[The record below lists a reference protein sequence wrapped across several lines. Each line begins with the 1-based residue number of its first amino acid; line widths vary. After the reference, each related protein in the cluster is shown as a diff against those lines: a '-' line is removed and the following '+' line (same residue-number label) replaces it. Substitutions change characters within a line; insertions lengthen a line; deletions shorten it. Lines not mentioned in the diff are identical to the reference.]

1 MYALYGKRRK
11 SANKMPATT
20 ATTTAEYLRI
30 LLLSAFCALLLV
42 AAPAANA
49 QELPSND
56 ANVLVAAT
64 TVPSNEAAIVT
75 TMRDEAT
82 TALPVI
88 AAAEFET
95 GVNATSLHGA
105 ETDMKTSTDAV
116 EQSTDAVLSDVS
128 STTAASSST
137 PAVATATITTT
148 TTTPASL
155 HDEAQL
161 LTTTEAAATMTSASA
176 ATEVGAKEEST
187 NAAHNMHVVDSD
199 ANSTVASSTEV
210 PLPAAETTISAQH
223 DDAAAPS
230 TATTNNSAPAPP
242 SGLPVTTIEPI
253 ATTEPTTTPTYE
265 YSSERQA
272 KEHKEH
278 DGDISAHQTITT
290 TTTSATP
297 ELNEAIVVPH
307 VLAEHAHQIIE
318 EEKAEHNHNHTHL
331 TKYEAEHIQHIH
343 GHHGHEHAHEHE
355 HEHEHALDHEHI
367 HSDDD
372 DHTHHDEH
380 ALHDHI
386 AEEHSTEHVISST
399 ANDIFAENKE
409 PSQPLD
415 IQPVGGVKSEDNE
428 HDAHNE
434 EKIVHTPAE
443 VLINQ
448 ISHEFEE
455 DKDLNNFRHPATLIT
470 ASNSD
475 ESMMAA
481 MMAAAMQKENESDST
496 AAGAA
501 GDAAGAQH
509 EDDPYHEHIV
519 SEQHDRLA
527 EQEDFKLIAEDMS
540 SSTEAA
546 TETTTKSTG
555 EDVAKTIST
564 EESKTIVMPAMTE
577 SNSTNEERGRA
588 MNIVHEDAKEEVSAT
603 TIKSNA
609 IEEPV
614 VVPMVEGQSH
624 DHIHMHDHMDAQT
637 TPTIIPRDSM
647 EHNNNSAET
656 HNNHD
661 ESPSTPFPQHFFY
674 HGEGRSVGDSI
685 SAENDDVPLNYH
697 YHNFVTTER
706 DNNNNNNNNKSVVH
720 KSGALVDLSDINMDD
735 DDQMDMTHNAYEQQ
749 QHQQQKYE
757 QNQPLANSPNNH
769 SANDELQQEHEHE
782 HQLKITEVTSPV
794 VGAAAMHQDCTGSDD
809 RMYKNGETMNR
820 GCDERCTC
828 NRGEWICEPRCM
840 GNTFKLVGGAPHM
853 DVTHCQQVAVDECC
867 ATMECGL
874 LPTMSAP
881 ELNAE
886 GGLNASAQAPRPDCH
901 YKGSVYKFRER
912 LEIGCEQICHCDE
925 GGVMNCKSRCPERN
939 HTRLDKCVYVKDPKD
954 ICCQLELCDV
964 TLDDHEQT
972 ASPPTAQNSIG
983 DEQYGSEEA
992 RDLSGAGGEEAP
1004 DCEYKGQHYHDGQ
1017 QFHDGCE
1024 QLCICTQEGVHC
1036 AKLQCPSTFGLDLM
1050 NPHCLRWEPEPA
1062 NFEAKAP
1069 NCCPEKMRCVDN
1081 GTCNYLGH
1089 TFDNWSPIPT
1099 NLTGCEQHCYCENSK
1114 VECRPAC
1121 PPVLARPPPDLPCHL
1136 AQARILPIPDD
1147 ECCKHWACAPL
1158 TPKLSGGSADGD
1170 EALSTLAPP
1179 MHAFN
1184 TEGIHATSTEE
1195 PDSIGGITAHVSSD
1209 KNDIYPSKA
1218 HEKPSGRPGD
1228 AFYPTI
1234 DGKPPKSASPYGDT
1248 RPEKH
1253 DKHEKFVKKPVI
1265 VKPQQNEVK
1274 YDVHEPQDEHDTVP
1288 PGFIP
1293 IHLGRPGGIGNIV
1306 NYNPHAPT
1314 ASQNGPYGFYNPAQP
1329 PKDRFD
1335 PYNSYEPY
1343 DISPNGIAQGKPPAP
1358 TSQSDLFNI
1367 LGAGPPATHP
1377 SGIVPAGGPPS
1388 PPPGFKGAPANLSP
1402 HVRIEHILQHLQH
1415 TPVQGAYIA
1424 GYGHGN
1430 ESGANGGLPQQQ
1442 LIHHQQPGPPP
1453 LHPQYVP
1460 IVHSGLPPPPPPHG
1474 IAIVDGQ
1481 PVAYGGF
1488 PVVPGLGQPPHNPHT
1503 HPANVPGNSNTNNN
1517 SNLLQNQQAQE
1528 QTASGSTTFAAT
1540 TSAVGL
1546 TAQSTK
1552 HGVLPAI
1559 AATAVHPS
1567 QKGFNNLQSG
1577 IEVLNLEA
1585 IDPRTIR
1592 IIFTV
1597 PPTYVNLHGR
1607 VELRYTNGP
1616 GNDTTTWEQQIFA
1629 PPEDLIA
1636 TSQMEFDLPGLEP
1649 NSLYKIKITLILRDL
1664 NSQPTSPILTVTTP
1678 ADRTITPPPQISD
1691 YRPDFKDVFKN
1702 IEDPELNVSETN
1714 STWLQLTW
1722 KKIADEQ
1729 LEYVDGIQLRYK
1741 ELTGQI
1747 YSSTPLVHR
1756 TLTSYTIENLQPDTG
1771 YEIGLFYIPLAGHG
1785 GELLAGHMIKVRTAP
1800 KVDVYNFDVMVNVT
1814 KVKSQSVEVS
1824 WNGVP
1829 YPEDK
1834 YVNIYRAIY
1843 QSDAGKEDSSVF
1855 KVAKRDSTTGTLIMD
1870 LKPGTKYHLWLEM
1883 YLTNGNIKK
1892 SNVVNFMTK
1901 PSGPATPGKTGKL
1914 LTASAGGDQP
1924 AGDYYGPLVV
1934 VSVVAALAIMSTIVL
1949 LLILTRRRVHQT
1961 ASITPPRKS
1970 DAAYDNPSYKVEI
1983 QQETMNL

>member
-11 SANKMPATT
+11 NANKMPTATIT
-20 ATTTAEYLRI
+20 TTTAQHLH
-30 LLLSAFCALLLV
+30 LLLFSAFCALLLFV
-42 AAPAANA
+42 APAANA
-49 QELPSND
+49 QELPSNAAD
-56 ANVLVAAT
+56 VLVAAT

-75 TMRDEAT
+75 TMHEEAAT
-82 TALPVI
+82 TTLPVI
-88 AAAEFET
+88 AVAAELEP
-95 GVNATSLHGA
+95 GVNATSLHGVDT
-105 ETDMKTSTDAV
+105 TDIKTSTDAMV
-116 EQSTDAVLSDVS
+116 PSTDAVLSDVS
-128 STTAASSST
+128 STTAASST
-137 PAVATATITTT
+137 PAVATATTTT
-148 TTTPASL
+148 STASL
-155 HDEAQL
+155 HDDAQL
-161 LTTTEAAATMTSASA
+161 LTTTEAAAAMTSAVA
-176 ATEVGAKEEST
+176 ATEVAAQEEST
-187 NAAHNMHVVDSD
+187 NALHTLHVVDP
-199 ANSTVASSTEV
+199 VASSTAAPSTEV
-210 PLPAAETTISAQH
+210 PLPAAETTLSAQH

-253 ATTEPTTTPTYE
+253 VTTEPTTTPSYE
-265 YSSERQA
+265 HNSERQA

-278 DGDISAHQTITT
+278 DIDISAHQTITT

-297 ELNEAIVVPH
+297 DLNEAIIVPH
-307 VLAEHAHQIIE
+307 VLAEHAQQIIE

-343 GHHGHEHAHEHE
+343 GHHGHDHEHDHAYEHDHAHEHE
-355 HEHEHALDHEHI
+355 HEHEHEHAHDHEHVHI
-367 HSDDD
+367 DDNDHS
-372 DHTHHDEH
+372 HHEH
-380 ALHDHI
+380 AIHDHI
-386 AEEHSTEHVISST
+386 DEHDHSTEHVISST
-399 ANDIFAENKE
+399 SNDIFAENKE

-415 IQPVGGVKSEDNE
+415 IPSVSGVKSGEDE
-428 HDAHNE
+428 QHDAHGE

-481 MMAAAMQKENESDST
+481 MMAATMQKENESDST
-496 AAGAA
+496 ATGAA
-501 GDAAGAQH
+501 GDAAETPQH
-509 EDDPYHEHIV
+509 EDDPYHAHIL
-519 SEQHDRLA
+519 SDQHDGLA
-527 EQEDFKLIAEDMS
+527 EQEDFKLIAEDVS

-546 TETTTKSTG
+546 VVETARKSTA
-555 EDVAKTIST
+555 EDVEKTIST
-564 EESKTIVMPAMTE
+564 EESKTVVVPTLIE
-577 SNSTNEERGRA
+577 SNATNEERGRA
-588 MNIVHEDAKEEVSAT
+588 MNIVHEDAKEEVPAT
-603 TIKSNA
+603 TTKSNVD
-609 IEEPV
+609 EEPI
-614 VVPMVEGQSH
+614 VVPIGEGQSH
-624 DHIHMHDHMDAQT
+624 DHIHLHDHMDIQT
-637 TPTIIPRDSM
+637 TTAATTTTIKSDSM
-647 EHNNNSAET
+647 EGNNNAET
-656 HNNHD
+656 YNNHD
-661 ESPSTPFPQHFFY
+661 ESLSTPFPQHFFY

-706 DNNNNNNNNKSVVH
+706 DGNNNKNKSVEH
-720 KSGALVDLSDINMDD
+720 KSAALLDLSDISMDD
-735 DDQMDMTHNAYEQQ
+735 DDQMDVTRNTYEQQ
-749 QHQQQKYE
+749 QQQYE
-757 QNQPLANSPNNH
+757 QNQPPNNH
-769 SANDELQQEHEHE
+769 SANEEPQQQQHDHE
-782 HQLKITEVTSPV
+782 HQPKITEVTSAP

-874 LPTMSAP
+874 LPTMGAI

-886 GGLNASAQAPRPDCH
+886 GELNASAQAPRPDCH

-992 RDLSGAGGEEAP
+992 RDISGAGGEDSA

-1024 QLCICTQEGVHC
+1024 QLCICTPEGVHC

-1062 NFEAKAP
+1062 NFEPKAP

-1121 PPVLARPPPDLPCHL
+1121 APVVARPPPDLPCHPT
-1136 AQARILPIPDD
+1136 QARILPIPDD

-1158 TPKLSGGSADGD
+1158 TPKLSGGNADD
-1170 EALSTLAPP
+1170 VVASSTFVPP
-1179 MHAFN
+1179 MHVFN
-1184 TEGIHATSTEE
+1184 TEG
-1195 PDSIGGITAHVSSD
+1195 V
-1209 KNDIYPSKA
+1209 
-1218 HEKPSGRPGD
+1218 
-1228 AFYPTI
+1228 
-1234 DGKPPKSASPYGDT
+1234 
-1248 RPEKH
+1248 H
-1253 DKHEKFVKKPVI
+1253 D
-1265 VKPQQNEVK
+1265 
-1274 YDVHEPQDEHDTVP
+1274 
-1288 PGFIP
+1288 
-1293 IHLGRPGGIGNIV
+1293 
-1306 NYNPHAPT
+1306 
-1314 ASQNGPYGFYNPAQP
+1314 
-1329 PKDRFD
+1329 
-1335 PYNSYEPY
+1335 
-1343 DISPNGIAQGKPPAP
+1343 
-1358 TSQSDLFNI
+1358 
-1367 LGAGPPATHP
+1367 
-1377 SGIVPAGGPPS
+1377 
-1388 PPPGFKGAPANLSP
+1388 LS
-1402 HVRIEHILQHLQH
+1402 
-1415 TPVQGAYIA
+1415 
-1424 GYGHGN
+1424 
-1430 ESGANGGLPQQQ
+1430 
-1442 LIHHQQPGPPP
+1442 
-1453 LHPQYVP
+1453 
-1460 IVHSGLPPPPPPHG
+1460 
-1474 IAIVDGQ
+1474 
-1481 PVAYGGF
+1481 
-1488 PVVPGLGQPPHNPHT
+1488 
-1503 HPANVPGNSNTNNN
+1503 
-1517 SNLLQNQQAQE
+1517 
-1528 QTASGSTTFAAT
+1528 
-1540 TSAVGL
+1540 
-1546 TAQSTK
+1546 
-1552 HGVLPAI
+1552 
-1559 AATAVHPS
+1559 
-1567 QKGFNNLQSG
+1567 GFNNLQSG
-1577 IEVLNLEA
+1577 IDVLNLEA

-1691 YRPDFKDVFKN
+1691 YRPDFKDVFKS

-1756 TLTSYTIENLQPDTG
+1756 TLTSYTIENLQADTG

>member
-1 MYALYGKRRK
+1 MHTLHAKRRK
-11 SANKMPATT
+11 CATMP
-20 ATTTAEYLRI
+20 TTTAARATTRHSP
-30 LLLSAFCALLLV
+30 LLLIGSVCALLLFT
-42 AAPAANA
+42 A
-49 QELPSND
+49 QMAKAQDLQSLND
-56 ANVLVAAT
+56 ANVHIAAT
-64 TVPSNEAAIVT
+64 TTTPTPANSDAAIVT
-75 TMRDEAT
+75 TIPDDEAT
-82 TALPVI
+82 TTLPAIIIANGASAL
-88 AAAEFET
+88 
-95 GVNATSLHGA
+95 NASSSTVENA
-105 ETDMKTSTDAV
+105 IKTATVDAV
-116 EQSTDAVLSDVS
+116 EASTGAVLSDS
-128 STTAASSST
+128 STTSTSST
-137 PAVATATITTT
+137 PAVPITTPST
-148 TTTPASL
+148 AL
-155 HDEAQL
+155 HDDDAQSL
-161 LTTTEAAATMTSASA
+161 LTTTEAAALAAVTSAVA
-176 ATEVGAKEEST
+176 AADEGSNV
-187 NAAHNMHVVDSD
+187 AHKLDVVDS
-199 ANSTVASSTEV
+199 SLSSTTTPATEA
-210 PLPAAETTISAQH
+210 PLPAAETTLSGQH

-230 TATTNNSAPAPP
+230 TAITNNSAPAPP
-242 SGLPVTTIEPI
+242 YALPVTTIEPI
-253 ATTEPTTTPTYE
+253 ATTEPTTTPTG
-265 YSSERQA
+265 ERQA

-278 DGDISAHQTITT
+278 VVDSETLQTITT
-290 TTTSATP
+290 TTSPTSGTP
-297 ELNEAIVVPH
+297 LESEPIIVPH
-307 VLAEHAHQIIE
+307 VLAEHAQHIIE

-331 TKYEAEHIQHIH
+331 TKDEAEHIQHIH
-343 GHHGHEHAHEHE
+343 GHHGHEHIHGHEHE
-355 HEHEHALDHEHI
+355 HDHAHEPGHEYAHVHIEEDEHERGHDHEH
-367 HSDDD
+367 
-372 DHTHHDEH
+372 DHHHID
-380 ALHDHI
+380 
-386 AEEHSTEHVISST
+386 EEHSTDHVISST
-399 ANDIFAENKE
+399 SNDIFAEGKE
-409 PSQPLD
+409 PSKPLESHD
-415 IQPVGGVKSEDNE
+415 VESVKSVEGENDT
-428 HDAHNE
+428 HSA
-434 EKIVHTPAE
+434 EKIATPAE

-481 MMAAAMQKENESDST
+481 MMAAAMQKENESDTT
-496 AAGAA
+496 ATE
-501 GDAAGAQH
+501 AQH
-509 EDDPYHEHIV
+509 EEDPYHAHIL

-527 EQEDFKLIAEDMS
+527 EQEDFKLIAEDMN
-540 SSTEAA
+540 STSEAPNAYLIA
-546 TETTTKSTG
+546 TSAKTT
-555 EDVAKTIST
+555 DVANEKPLSS
-564 EESKTIVMPAMTE
+564 EESRSVVAPVSALNE
-577 SNSTNEERGRA
+577 SNTANEERGRA
-588 MNIVHEDAKEEVSAT
+588 MNIVHEQNGEVMPNAT
-603 TIKSNA
+603 TKSSS
-609 IEEPV
+609 IEEEPV
-614 VVPMVEGQSH
+614 VVPIAIEGQSPEQQH
-624 DHIHMHDHMDAQT
+624 EHIHTDDHEHMHEHMVVQTT
-637 TPTIIPRDSM
+637 TPTTPTTTLKTESM
-647 EHNNNSAET
+647 ESNNN
-656 HNNHD
+656 D
-661 ESPSTPFPQHFFY
+661 ESHNHHHEEQSSTPFPQHFFY

-706 DNNNNNNNNKSVVH
+706 DGSNNNNKSLPQ
-720 KSGALVDLSDINMDD
+720 KSGALIDLSDISMDD
-735 DDQMDMTHNAYEQQ
+735 DDQMVMTHKTHEQHQHGQHLEHNPNNQSNSEDQPQQ
-749 QHQQQKYE
+749 QNE
-757 QNQPLANSPNNH
+757 
-769 SANDELQQEHEHE
+769 EM
-782 HQLKITEVTSPV
+782 LKITEVTSAA
-794 VGAAAMHQDCTGSDD
+794 VGAVAMHQDCTGSDD
-809 RMYKNGETMNR
+809 KMYKNGETMNR

-853 DVTHCQQVAVDECC
+853 DLSQQQHCQQVAIDECC

-886 GGLNASAQAPRPDCH
+886 GGLNGASAQAARPDCQH
-901 YKGSVYKFRER
+901 NGNVYKFRER
-912 LEIGCEQICHCDE
+912 LEIGCEEICHCDE
-925 GGVMNCKSRCPERN
+925 GGIMNCKPRCPERN

-954 ICCQLELCDV
+954 VCCQLELCDV

-972 ASPPTAQNSIG
+972 PSPPTAQNSIT
-983 DEQYGSEEA
+983 DDQYGTEEA
-992 RDLSGAGGEEAP
+992 RDISGGHESA

-1024 QLCICTQEGVHC
+1024 QLCICTLEGVHC

-1062 NFEAKAP
+1062 DFEPKAP

-1081 GTCNYLGH
+1081 GTCSYQGL

-1099 NLTGCEQHCYCENSK
+1099 NLTGCEQHCYCENGK

-1121 PPVLARPPPDLPCHL
+1121 PPVLALPPPDLPCHP

-1158 TPKLSGGSADGD
+1158 TPKLSSGSDA
-1170 EALSTLAPP
+1170 ETSSTMSPPP

-1184 TEGIHATSTEE
+1184 TEGIH
-1195 PDSIGGITAHVSSD
+1195 
-1209 KNDIYPSKA
+1209 NPS
-1218 HEKPSGRPGD
+1218 
-1228 AFYPTI
+1228 
-1234 DGKPPKSASPYGDT
+1234 
-1248 RPEKH
+1248 
-1253 DKHEKFVKKPVI
+1253 
-1265 VKPQQNEVK
+1265 
-1274 YDVHEPQDEHDTVP
+1274 
-1288 PGFIP
+1288 
-1293 IHLGRPGGIGNIV
+1293 
-1306 NYNPHAPT
+1306 
-1314 ASQNGPYGFYNPAQP
+1314 
-1329 PKDRFD
+1329 
-1335 PYNSYEPY
+1335 
-1343 DISPNGIAQGKPPAP
+1343 
-1358 TSQSDLFNI
+1358 
-1367 LGAGPPATHP
+1367 
-1377 SGIVPAGGPPS
+1377 
-1388 PPPGFKGAPANLSP
+1388 
-1402 HVRIEHILQHLQH
+1402 
-1415 TPVQGAYIA
+1415 
-1424 GYGHGN
+1424 
-1430 ESGANGGLPQQQ
+1430 
-1442 LIHHQQPGPPP
+1442 
-1453 LHPQYVP
+1453 
-1460 IVHSGLPPPPPPHG
+1460 
-1474 IAIVDGQ
+1474 
-1481 PVAYGGF
+1481 
-1488 PVVPGLGQPPHNPHT
+1488 
-1503 HPANVPGNSNTNNN
+1503 
-1517 SNLLQNQQAQE
+1517 
-1528 QTASGSTTFAAT
+1528 
-1540 TSAVGL
+1540 
-1546 TAQSTK
+1546 
-1552 HGVLPAI
+1552 
-1559 AATAVHPS
+1559 
-1567 QKGFNNLQSG
+1567 GFNNLQSG
-1577 IEVLNLEA
+1577 IEVLNLQA

-1649 NSLYKIKITLILRDL
+1649 NSLYKVKITLILRDL
-1664 NSQPTSPILTVTTP
+1664 NAQPSSPILTVTTP
-1678 ADRTITPPPQISD
+1678 ADRTITPPPHISD

-1702 IEDPELNVSETN
+1702 IDDPELNVSETN

-1722 KKIADEQ
+1722 KKIVDEQ

-1756 TLTSYTIENLQPDTG
+1756 SLTSYTIENLQPDTG

-1924 AGDYYGPLVV
+1924 VGDYYGPLVV

>member
-11 SANKMPATT
+11 SANKMT
-20 ATTTAEYLRI
+20 ATTTTTAQHLRL

-42 AAPAANA
+42 GAPAANT

-56 ANVLVAAT
+56 ANVLAAAT

-88 AAAEFET
+88 AAAELEI
-95 GVNATSLHGA
+95 GVNATSLHA
-105 ETDMKTSTDAV
+105 AKTDMKTSTDAV

-128 STTAASSST
+128 STTAASAST
-137 PAVATATITTT
+137 PAVATATIITTT
-148 TTTPASL
+148 MPASL

-161 LTTTEAAATMTSASA
+161 LTTTEPAATMTSASA

-187 NAAHNMHVVDSD
+187 NAAHNMHVVDSA
-199 ANSTVASSTEV
+199 ANSTAASSTEV
-210 PLPAAETTISAQH
+210 PISAAETTISAQH

-278 DGDISAHQTITT
+278 DGAINAHQTVTT

-318 EEKAEHNHNHTHL
+318 EEKVEHNHNHTHL

-355 HEHEHALDHEHI
+355 HEHEHAHDHEHV
-367 HSDDD
+367 HSEDD
-372 DHTHHDEH
+372 DHTHHDEP
-380 ALHDHI
+380 ATHDHI

-415 IQPVGGVKSEDNE
+415 IQPVGGVTSEDNE

-455 DKDLNNFRHPATLIT
+455 DKNLNNFRHPATLIT

-496 AAGAA
+496 AVGAA
-501 GDAAGAQH
+501 GHAAEAQN
-509 EDDPYHEHIV
+509 EDDPYHEHILA
-519 SEQHDRLA
+519 EQHDRLA
-527 EQEDFKLIAEDMS
+527 EQEDFKLIAEDIS

-564 EESKTIVMPAMTE
+564 EESKTIVVPAMAE

-588 MNIVHEDAKEEVSAT
+588 MNIVHENVREEVPAT
-603 TIKSNA
+603 TIKSNT

-614 VVPMVEGQSH
+614 VVPMIEGQSH
-624 DHIHMHDHMDAQT
+624 DHIHTHDHMDAQT
-637 TPTIIPRDSM
+637 TPTIITSDNV

-656 HNNHD
+656 HNSHN

-706 DNNNNNNNNKSVVH
+706 DNNNNNKSVAH

-749 QHQQQKYE
+749 QQLQQQQYE
-757 QNQPLANSPNNH
+757 QNQHLANSRNNH
-769 SANDELQQEHEHE
+769 SAIDKLQQQQQQEHEHE

-794 VGAAAMHQDCTGSDD
+794 VGAVAMHQDCTGSDD

-840 GNTFKLVGGAPHM
+840 GNTFKLVGGAPHI

-867 ATMECGL
+867 ATIECGL
-874 LPTMSAP
+874 LPIMGAP

-886 GGLNASAQAPRPDCH
+886 DGLNASAQAPRPDCH
-901 YKGSVYKFRER
+901 YKGNVYKFRER

-925 GGVMNCKSRCPERN
+925 DGVMNCKSRCPERN

-1158 TPKLSGGSADGD
+1158 TPKLSGGSAGGD

-1184 TEGIHATSTEE
+1184 TDGIH
-1195 PDSIGGITAHVSSD
+1195 
-1209 KNDIYPSKA
+1209 
-1218 HEKPSGRPGD
+1218 
-1228 AFYPTI
+1228 
-1234 DGKPPKSASPYGDT
+1234 
-1248 RPEKH
+1248 
-1253 DKHEKFVKKPVI
+1253 
-1265 VKPQQNEVK
+1265 
-1274 YDVHEPQDEHDTVP
+1274 
-1288 PGFIP
+1288 
-1293 IHLGRPGGIGNIV
+1293 
-1306 NYNPHAPT
+1306 
-1314 ASQNGPYGFYNPAQP
+1314 
-1329 PKDRFD
+1329 
-1335 PYNSYEPY
+1335 
-1343 DISPNGIAQGKPPAP
+1343 
-1358 TSQSDLFNI
+1358 
-1367 LGAGPPATHP
+1367 
-1377 SGIVPAGGPPS
+1377 
-1388 PPPGFKGAPANLSP
+1388 
-1402 HVRIEHILQHLQH
+1402 
-1415 TPVQGAYIA
+1415 
-1424 GYGHGN
+1424 
-1430 ESGANGGLPQQQ
+1430 
-1442 LIHHQQPGPPP
+1442 
-1453 LHPQYVP
+1453 
-1460 IVHSGLPPPPPPHG
+1460 
-1474 IAIVDGQ
+1474 
-1481 PVAYGGF
+1481 
-1488 PVVPGLGQPPHNPHT
+1488 
-1503 HPANVPGNSNTNNN
+1503 
-1517 SNLLQNQQAQE
+1517 
-1528 QTASGSTTFAAT
+1528 
-1540 TSAVGL
+1540 
-1546 TAQSTK
+1546 
-1552 HGVLPAI
+1552 
-1559 AATAVHPS
+1559 
-1567 QKGFNNLQSG
+1567 GFNNLQSG

>member
-20 ATTTAEYLRI
+20 ATTSAKHLRI

-148 TTTPASL
+148 TTTTTPASL

-187 NAAHNMHVVDSD
+187 NAAHKMHVVDSD

-210 PLPAAETTISAQH
+210 PLPAAETTLSAQH

-278 DGDISAHQTITT
+278 DVDISAHQTITT

-343 GHHGHEHAHEHE
+343 GHHGHEHTHEHE
-355 HEHEHALDHEHI
+355 HEHEHALDHEHVQ
-367 HSDDD
+367 SDDD

-624 DHIHMHDHMDAQT
+624 DHIHTHDYMDAQT
-637 TPTIIPRDSM
+637 TPTIMPRDSM

-706 DNNNNNNNNKSVVH
+706 DNNNNNNNNNKSVVH

-1158 TPKLSGGSADGD
+1158 APKLSGGSADGD
-1170 EALSTLAPP
+1170 ETLSTLAPP

-1184 TEGIHATSTEE
+1184 TEGIH
-1195 PDSIGGITAHVSSD
+1195 
-1209 KNDIYPSKA
+1209 
-1218 HEKPSGRPGD
+1218 
-1228 AFYPTI
+1228 
-1234 DGKPPKSASPYGDT
+1234 
-1248 RPEKH
+1248 
-1253 DKHEKFVKKPVI
+1253 
-1265 VKPQQNEVK
+1265 
-1274 YDVHEPQDEHDTVP
+1274 
-1288 PGFIP
+1288 
-1293 IHLGRPGGIGNIV
+1293 
-1306 NYNPHAPT
+1306 
-1314 ASQNGPYGFYNPAQP
+1314 
-1329 PKDRFD
+1329 
-1335 PYNSYEPY
+1335 
-1343 DISPNGIAQGKPPAP
+1343 
-1358 TSQSDLFNI
+1358 
-1367 LGAGPPATHP
+1367 
-1377 SGIVPAGGPPS
+1377 
-1388 PPPGFKGAPANLSP
+1388 
-1402 HVRIEHILQHLQH
+1402 
-1415 TPVQGAYIA
+1415 
-1424 GYGHGN
+1424 
-1430 ESGANGGLPQQQ
+1430 
-1442 LIHHQQPGPPP
+1442 
-1453 LHPQYVP
+1453 
-1460 IVHSGLPPPPPPHG
+1460 
-1474 IAIVDGQ
+1474 
-1481 PVAYGGF
+1481 
-1488 PVVPGLGQPPHNPHT
+1488 
-1503 HPANVPGNSNTNNN
+1503 
-1517 SNLLQNQQAQE
+1517 
-1528 QTASGSTTFAAT
+1528 
-1540 TSAVGL
+1540 
-1546 TAQSTK
+1546 
-1552 HGVLPAI
+1552 
-1559 AATAVHPS
+1559 
-1567 QKGFNNLQSG
+1567 GFNNLQSG

>member
-1 MYALYGKRRK
+1 MYAQYGKRRK
-11 SANKMPATT
+11 CATMPATT
-20 ATTTAEYLRI
+20 TTTRKTLNYARLFLITVFCGLFLFGAQTAKAQEVQSNDANLHIVATTTA
-30 LLLSAFCALLLV
+30 SSD
-42 AAPAANA
+42 AAPTMPAT
-49 QELPSND
+49 
-56 ANVLVAAT
+56 VVVT
-64 TVPSNEAAIVT
+64 TVPGDAA
-75 TMRDEAT
+75 
-82 TALPVI
+82 
-88 AAAEFET
+88 
-95 GVNATSLHGA
+95 
-105 ETDMKTSTDAV
+105 
-116 EQSTDAVLSDVS
+116 
-128 STTAASSST
+128 
-137 PAVATATITTT
+137 ITTT
-148 TTTPASL
+148 TIATLPIITTANAEHAMNATLQTVEEAGITMATNAVEESTGAVFSVDSSMTSTSSAPAVPITT
-155 HDEAQL
+155 EAAAVAAAGTALPDDAHL
-161 LTTTEAAATMTSASA
+161 LTTTETSA
-176 ATEVGAKEEST
+176 ATASPAAAVMANEEGS
-187 NAAHNMHVVDSD
+187 NVVHKLDVID
-199 ANSTVASSTEV
+199 PSSTETS
-210 PLPAAETTISAQH
+210 LSAADTTLAAQH

-242 SGLPVTTIEPI
+242 SALPATTIEPI
-253 ATTEPTTTPTYE
+253 VTTEPTTTPASSE
-265 YSSERQA
+265 FSSERQA
-272 KEHKEH
+272 KEHIEH
-278 DGDISAHQTITT
+278 VAGVEEHQSITT
-290 TTTSATP
+290 TTTGATP
-297 ELNEAIVVPH
+297 TENQEIIVPH
-307 VLAEHAHQIIE
+307 VLVEHAQQIIE
-318 EEKAEHNHNHTHL
+318 EDKAEHNHNPPHMHL
-331 TKYEAEHIQHIH
+331 TPYEAEHIQHIH
-343 GHHGHEHAHEHE
+343 GHHADHNHEHAH
-355 HEHEHALDHEHI
+355 
-367 HSDDD
+367 
-372 DHTHHDEH
+372 DHTHNGHDDVTHIDHAHEH
-380 ALHDHI
+380 ND
-386 AEEHSTEHVISST
+386 EEHSTEHVISST
-399 ANDIFAENKE
+399 SNDIFAESKE
-409 PSQPLD
+409 PSKPLD
-415 IQPVGGVKSEDNE
+415 SPSIGATTNSEGENDT
-428 HDAHNE
+428 HSE

-448 ISHEFEE
+448 ISHEFEEE

-481 MMAAAMQKENESDST
+481 MMAAAMKENESDAT
-496 AAGAA
+496 AVGGEPTAR
-501 GDAAGAQH
+501 H
-509 EDDPYHEHIV
+509 EEDPYHTHIL

-527 EQEDFKLIAEDMS
+527 EQEDFKLIAEDLS
-540 SSTEAA
+540 SSTE
-546 TETTTKSTG
+546 TPVISSVEMTTKASEAEKEVESIG
-555 EDVAKTIST
+555 ST
-564 EESKTIVMPAMTE
+564 EKGAPVVVPALAMNTTNVTI
-577 SNSTNEERGRA
+577 EERGRA
-588 MNIVHEDAKEEVSAT
+588 MNIADEEDRETAST
-603 TIKSNA
+603 TITAPSESK
-609 IEEPV
+609 EPV
-614 VVPMVEGQSH
+614 VVPVIAIQSEHDHVHMPDPMTIETSTAAGTKTNAIESNNNNEGAPKSH
-624 DHIHMHDHMDAQT
+624 DDA
-637 TPTIIPRDSM
+637 
-647 EHNNNSAET
+647 A
-656 HNNHD
+656 
-661 ESPSTPFPQHFFY
+661 STEYPQHFFY

-706 DNNNNNNNNKSVVH
+706 GGNGNNKSMAE
-720 KSGALVDLSDINMDD
+720 KSGALVDLSDISMDE
-735 DDQMDMTHNAYEQQ
+735 DDQMDMTHNTHEQQ
-749 QHQQQKYE
+749 QQQQHKQHE
-757 QNQPLANSPNNH
+757 EHDKHEEHNH
-769 SANDELQQEHEHE
+769 SNNSANEGGQQQNEQ
-782 HQLKITEVTSPV
+782 QLKITEVTKVAGS
-794 VGAAAMHQDCTGSDD
+794 AAAMQQDCTGSDD

-853 DVTHCQQVAVDECC
+853 DLDAQTHCRQMAVDECC

-874 LPTMSAP
+874 LPTMSVP
-881 ELNAE
+881 ELDAE
-886 GGLNASAQAPRPDCH
+886 GGLNASSQTPRPDCH
-901 YKGSVYKFRER
+901 HNGSDYKFRER

-925 GGVMNCKSRCPERN
+925 GGVMNCKPRCPERN

-954 ICCQLELCDV
+954 VCCQLELCDV
-964 TLDDHEQT
+964 TLDDHEQKP
-972 ASPPTAQNSIG
+972 SLPTAQNSIG

-992 RDLSGAGGEEAP
+992 RDLSGGHEQP
-1004 DCEYKGQHYHDGQ
+1004 DCEYKGQHYRDGQ

-1024 QLCICTQEGVHC
+1024 QLCICTLEGVHC
-1036 AKLQCPSTFGLDLM
+1036 AKLQCPSTFGLDLL

-1062 NFEAKAP
+1062 SFEPKAP

-1081 GTCNYLGH
+1081 GTCDYLGQ
-1089 TFDNWSPIPT
+1089 TFDNWTPIPT
-1099 NLTGCEQHCYCENSK
+1099 NLTGCEQHCYCENGK

-1121 PPVLARPPPDLPCHL
+1121 PPVLALPPPDLPCHPS
-1136 AQARILPIPDD
+1136 QARVLPIPDD

-1158 TPKLSGGSADGD
+1158 TPKLSGNDGD
-1170 EALSTLAPP
+1170 LPP
-1179 MHAFN
+1179 PNHVFN
-1184 TEGIHATSTEE
+1184 TGAGHDTSASSTEE
-1195 PDSIGGITAHVSSD
+1195 PNSTGSNSAHVSND
-1209 KNDIYPSKA
+1209 KNDIYPNKS
-1218 HEKPSGRPGD
+1218 HEKPSRPGD

-1234 DGKPPKSASPYGDT
+1234 DGKPPKSGSPFGDA

-1265 VKPQQNEVK
+1265 VKPQQNEVR
-1274 YDVHEPQDEHDTVP
+1274 YDVHEPQDEHDTAP

-1293 IHLGRPGGIGNIV
+1293 IHIGGGPGGAVV
-1306 NYNPHAPT
+1306 NYNPHLPPAGHP
-1314 ASQNGPYGFYNPAQP
+1314 GPYGFYNPAQP
-1329 PKDRFD
+1329 PKDHFD
-1335 PYNSYEPY
+1335 PYNPYEPY

-1367 LGAGPPATHP
+1367 LGAGSPAAHPPGMATANGSP
-1377 SGIVPAGGPPS
+1377 G
-1388 PPPGFKGAPANLSP
+1388 PPPGFKGAPGNLPP

-1415 TPVQGAYIA
+1415 TPVQGAYNGGA
-1424 GYGHGN
+1424 YGHGN
-1430 ESGANGGLPQQQ
+1430 ESGVNGLPPQQQ
-1442 LIHHQQPGPPP
+1442 LPQPGQSP
-1453 LHPQYVP
+1453 LHPHYVP

-1488 PVVPGLGQPPHNPHT
+1488 PVVPGLGQPPHLPHA
-1503 HPANVPGNSNTNNN
+1503 HASNVNSNNNNN
-1517 SNLLQNQQAQE
+1517 SNLLQHQPLQE
-1528 QTASGSTTFAAT
+1528 QSASSSTTSAAT

-1546 TAQSTK
+1546 AAQSTE
-1552 HGVLPAI
+1552 HGVLPAVV
-1559 AATAVHPS
+1559 ATAS
-1567 QKGFNNLQSG
+1567 QSSQTGFNNLQSD

-1649 NSLYKIKITLILRDL
+1649 NSLYKVKITLILRDL
-1664 NSQPTSPILTVTTP
+1664 NAQPSSPILTVSTP
-1678 ADRTITPPPQISD
+1678 ADRTITPPPQITD
-1691 YRPDFKDVFKN
+1691 YRPDFKDVFKS

-1771 YEIGLFYIPLAGHG
+1771 YEIGLFYIPFPGHG

-1824 WNGVP
+1824 WSGVP

-1883 YLTNGNIKK
+1883 YMTNGNIKK

-1901 PSGPATPGKTGKL
+1901 PGGPATPGKTGKL

-1924 AGDYYGPLVV
+1924 VGDYYGPLVV

>member
-11 SANKMPATT
+11 SANKMPAT
-20 ATTTAEYLRI
+20 ATTRTQHLR
-30 LLLSAFCALLLV
+30 LLLISAFCALLLV

-56 ANVLVAAT
+56 ANVAAT
-64 TVPSNEAAIVT
+64 TVPSNETAIVT
-75 TMRDEAT
+75 AMRDEAIT
-82 TALPVI
+82 TLPVI
-88 AAAEFET
+88 AAAELKS
-95 GVNATSLHGA
+95 GVNATSLHGD

-116 EQSTDAVLSDVS
+116 EQSTDAVLIDVS
-128 STTAASSST
+128 STTAASSTT
-137 PAVATATITTT
+137 PAVATATTTT
-148 TTTPASL
+148 SAVL
-155 HDEAQL
+155 RDEAQL
-161 LTTTEAAATMTSASA
+161 LTTTEAAATMTSAVA
-176 ATEVGAKEEST
+176 ATEVGAHEEST
-187 NAAHNMHVVDSD
+187 NVVHNMNVVDTAVS
-199 ANSTVASSTEV
+199 STGASSTEV
-210 PLPAAETTISAQH
+210 PHSGAETTLSAQH
-223 DDAAAPS
+223 DDSAAPS

-253 ATTEPTTTPTYE
+253 GTTEPTTTPTYE

-278 DGDISAHQTITT
+278 DSDINAHQTITT

-297 ELNEAIVVPH
+297 ERNEAIIVPH

-331 TKYEAEHIQHIH
+331 TKYDAEHIQHIH
-343 GHHGHEHAHEHE
+343 GHHGHDNAHEHE
-355 HEHEHALDHEHI
+355 HAHDYEHV
-367 HSDDD
+367 HSDDE
-372 DHTHHDEH
+372 DHTYHDVAHVEH
-380 ALHDHI
+380 TTHDHI
-386 AEEHSTEHVISST
+386 DEEHSTEHVISST
-399 ANDIFAENKE
+399 SNDIFAENKE
-409 PSQPLD
+409 PNQPLD
-415 IQPVGGVKSEDNE
+415 LQPVGVTKIRVDE
-428 HDAHNE
+428 HDAHSE
-434 EKIVHTPAE
+434 EKIIQAPAE

-496 AAGAA
+496 ATGAA
-501 GDAAGAQH
+501 GDATATQH
-509 EDDPYHEHIV
+509 EDDPYHAHIL
-519 SEQHDRLA
+519 SEQHERLS
-527 EQEDFKLIAEDMS
+527 EQEDFKLISEDMS

-546 TETTTKSTG
+546 AAVASEMTTKSAA
-555 EDVAKTIST
+555 ENVEKMINT
-564 EESKTIVMPAMTE
+564 EESKTIFVPTMTE
-577 SNSTNEERGRA
+577 LNTTNEERGRA
-588 MNIVHEDAKEEVSAT
+588 MNIVHEDVKEEVPT
-603 TIKSNA
+603 TTTTKSNVN
-609 IEEPV
+609 EESI
-614 VVPMVEGQSH
+614 VVPVVEGQSH
-624 DHIHMHDHMDAQT
+624 DHIHTHDHMAVQT
-637 TPTIIPRDSM
+637 APTKIASNNM
-647 EHNNNSAET
+647 ESNNSAEM

-661 ESPSTPFPQHFFY
+661 DSPSTPFPQHFFY

-706 DNNNNNNNNKSVVH
+706 DSNNNTNNNSVAH
-720 KSGALVDLSDINMDD
+720 KSGALVDLSDISMDD
-735 DDQMDMTHNAYEQQ
+735 DDQMDMTHNTYEQQ
-749 QHQQQKYE
+749 QQYKA
-757 QNQPLANSPNNH
+757 NQPMAHNPNNH
-769 SANDELQQEHEHE
+769 SANKELQQQQDEHE
-782 HQLKITEVTSPV
+782 HQLKITEVTSAI

-874 LPTMSAP
+874 LPTMGAS

-912 LEIGCEQICHCDE
+912 LEIGCEQICHCEE

-992 RDLSGAGGEEAP
+992 RDISGAGGGEEAA

-1136 AQARILPIPDD
+1136 ALARILPIPGE

-1158 TPKLSGGSADGD
+1158 TPKLSGSSANGD
-1170 EALSTLAPP
+1170 EASSTVATP

-1184 TEGIHATSTEE
+1184 GEGIHDLSASSTEE
-1195 PDSIGGITAHVSSD
+1195 PNSTGSITTHVSND

-1234 DGKPPKSASPYGDT
+1234 DGKPPKNVSPYGDS

-1293 IHLGRPGGIGNIV
+1293 IHLGRPGGIGNVV
-1306 NYNPHAPT
+1306 NYNPQPPT
-1314 ASQNGPYGFYNPAQP
+1314 AGQNVPYGFYNPAQP

-1367 LGAGPPATHP
+1367 IGAGPPAAHP
-1377 SGIVPAGGPPS
+1377 SGILGAGGPS
-1388 PPPGFKGAPANLSP
+1388 SSPPGFKGAPANLSP

-1424 GYGHGN
+1424 NYGHGN

-1442 LIHHQQPGPPP
+1442 LIHHQQPGQPPM
-1453 LHPQYVP
+1453 HPQYVP

-1488 PVVPGLGQPPHNPHT
+1488 PVVPGLGQPPHNPHA
-1503 HPANVPGNSNTNNN
+1503 HPVNVPSNSNTNNN
-1517 SNLLQNQQAQE
+1517 SNLLQHQQTPE

-1546 TAQSTK
+1546 TAQSTE

-1616 GNDTTTWEQQIFA
+1616 GNDTTNWEQQIFA

-1678 ADRTITPPPQISD
+1678 ADRIITPPPQISD

-1729 LEYVDGIQLRYK
+1729 LEYIDGIQLRYK

-1747 YSSTPLVHR
+1747 YLSTPLVHR

-1924 AGDYYGPLVV
+1924 VGDYYGPLVV

>member
-11 SANKMPATT
+11 SANKMPAT
-20 ATTTAEYLRI
+20 ATTRTQHLR
-30 LLLSAFCALLLV
+30 LLLISAFCALLLV

-56 ANVLVAAT
+56 ANVAAT
-64 TVPSNEAAIVT
+64 TVPSNETAIVT
-75 TMRDEAT
+75 AMRDEAIT
-82 TALPVI
+82 TLPVI
-88 AAAEFET
+88 AAAELKS
-95 GVNATSLHGA
+95 GVNATSLHGD

-116 EQSTDAVLSDVS
+116 EQSTDAVLIDVS
-128 STTAASSST
+128 STTAASSTT
-137 PAVATATITTT
+137 PAVATATTTT
-148 TTTPASL
+148 SAVL
-155 HDEAQL
+155 RDEAQL
-161 LTTTEAAATMTSASA
+161 LTTTEAAATMTSAVA
-176 ATEVGAKEEST
+176 ATEVGAHEEST
-187 NAAHNMHVVDSD
+187 NVVHNMNVVDTAVS
-199 ANSTVASSTEV
+199 STGASSTEV
-210 PLPAAETTISAQH
+210 PHSGAETTLSAQH
-223 DDAAAPS
+223 DDSAAPS

-253 ATTEPTTTPTYE
+253 GTTEPTTTPTYE

-278 DGDISAHQTITT
+278 DSDINAHQTITT

-297 ELNEAIVVPH
+297 ERNEAIIVPH

-331 TKYEAEHIQHIH
+331 TKYDAEHIQHIH
-343 GHHGHEHAHEHE
+343 GHHGHDNAHEHE
-355 HEHEHALDHEHI
+355 HAHDYEHV
-367 HSDDD
+367 HSDDE
-372 DHTHHDEH
+372 DHTYHDVAHVEH
-380 ALHDHI
+380 TTHDHI
-386 AEEHSTEHVISST
+386 DEEHSTEHVISST
-399 ANDIFAENKE
+399 SNDIFAENKE
-409 PSQPLD
+409 PNQPLD
-415 IQPVGGVKSEDNE
+415 LQPVGVTKIRVDE
-428 HDAHNE
+428 HDAHSE
-434 EKIVHTPAE
+434 EKIIQAPAE

-496 AAGAA
+496 ATGAA
-501 GDAAGAQH
+501 GDATATQH
-509 EDDPYHEHIV
+509 EDDPYHAHIL
-519 SEQHDRLA
+519 SEQHERLS
-527 EQEDFKLIAEDMS
+527 EQEDFKLISEDMS

-546 TETTTKSTG
+546 AAVASEMTTKSAA
-555 EDVAKTIST
+555 ENVEKMINT
-564 EESKTIVMPAMTE
+564 EESKTIFVPTMTE
-577 SNSTNEERGRA
+577 LNTTNEERGRA
-588 MNIVHEDAKEEVSAT
+588 MNIVHEDVKEEVPT
-603 TIKSNA
+603 TTTTKSNVN
-609 IEEPV
+609 EESI
-614 VVPMVEGQSH
+614 VVPVVEGQSH
-624 DHIHMHDHMDAQT
+624 DHIHTHDHMAVQT
-637 TPTIIPRDSM
+637 APTKIASNNM
-647 EHNNNSAET
+647 ESNNSAEM

-661 ESPSTPFPQHFFY
+661 DSPSTPFPQHFFY

-706 DNNNNNNNNKSVVH
+706 DSNNNTNNNSVAH
-720 KSGALVDLSDINMDD
+720 KSGALVDLSDISMDD
-735 DDQMDMTHNAYEQQ
+735 DDQMDMTHNTYEQQ
-749 QHQQQKYE
+749 QQYKA
-757 QNQPLANSPNNH
+757 NQPMAHNPNNH
-769 SANDELQQEHEHE
+769 SANKELQQQQDEHE
-782 HQLKITEVTSPV
+782 HQLKITEVTSAI

-874 LPTMSAP
+874 LPTMGAS

-912 LEIGCEQICHCDE
+912 LEIGCEQICHCEE

-992 RDLSGAGGEEAP
+992 RDISGAGGGEEAA

-1136 AQARILPIPDD
+1136 ALARILPIPGE

-1158 TPKLSGGSADGD
+1158 TPKLSGSSANGD
-1170 EALSTLAPP
+1170 EASSTVATP

-1184 TEGIHATSTEE
+1184 GEGIH
-1195 PDSIGGITAHVSSD
+1195 
-1209 KNDIYPSKA
+1209 
-1218 HEKPSGRPGD
+1218 
-1228 AFYPTI
+1228 
-1234 DGKPPKSASPYGDT
+1234 
-1248 RPEKH
+1248 
-1253 DKHEKFVKKPVI
+1253 
-1265 VKPQQNEVK
+1265 
-1274 YDVHEPQDEHDTVP
+1274 
-1288 PGFIP
+1288 
-1293 IHLGRPGGIGNIV
+1293 
-1306 NYNPHAPT
+1306 
-1314 ASQNGPYGFYNPAQP
+1314 
-1329 PKDRFD
+1329 
-1335 PYNSYEPY
+1335 
-1343 DISPNGIAQGKPPAP
+1343 
-1358 TSQSDLFNI
+1358 DL
-1367 LGAGPPATHP
+1367 
-1377 SGIVPAGGPPS
+1377 S
-1388 PPPGFKGAPANLSP
+1388 
-1402 HVRIEHILQHLQH
+1402 
-1415 TPVQGAYIA
+1415 
-1424 GYGHGN
+1424 
-1430 ESGANGGLPQQQ
+1430 
-1442 LIHHQQPGPPP
+1442 
-1453 LHPQYVP
+1453 
-1460 IVHSGLPPPPPPHG
+1460 
-1474 IAIVDGQ
+1474 
-1481 PVAYGGF
+1481 
-1488 PVVPGLGQPPHNPHT
+1488 
-1503 HPANVPGNSNTNNN
+1503 
-1517 SNLLQNQQAQE
+1517 
-1528 QTASGSTTFAAT
+1528 
-1540 TSAVGL
+1540 
-1546 TAQSTK
+1546 
-1552 HGVLPAI
+1552 
-1559 AATAVHPS
+1559 
-1567 QKGFNNLQSG
+1567 GFNNLQSG

-1616 GNDTTTWEQQIFA
+1616 GNDTTNWEQQIFA

-1678 ADRTITPPPQISD
+1678 ADRIITPPPQISD

-1729 LEYVDGIQLRYK
+1729 LEYIDGIQLRYK

-1747 YSSTPLVHR
+1747 YLSTPLVHR

-1924 AGDYYGPLVV
+1924 VGDYYGPLVV